1 MCDITCE
8 RDTICQSYSDVTGE
22 KSCELNTRTK
32 EARPENFQPDVYAFA
47 WDAFVVE
54 VCMWSS
60 SFYIQIFLSEYF
72 SKKPST
78 IREQVSDCF
87 VIK

>member
-1 MCDITCE
+1 MALKGYVWIT
-8 RDTICQSYSDVTGE
+8 
-22 KSCELNTRTK
+22 
-32 EARPENFQPDVYAFA
+32 
-47 WDAFVVE
+47 VVE
-54 VCMWSS
+54 VYMWSS
-60 SFYIQIFLSEYF
+60 LFYIQIFLSEYF